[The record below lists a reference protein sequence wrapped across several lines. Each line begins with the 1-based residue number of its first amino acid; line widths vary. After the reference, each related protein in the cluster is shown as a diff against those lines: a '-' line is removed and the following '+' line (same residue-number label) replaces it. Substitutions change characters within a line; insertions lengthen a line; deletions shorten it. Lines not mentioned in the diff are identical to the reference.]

1 MFGTI
6 LVSAATG
13 IIVFAMLGGDKAK
26 LIAFKDTVIGF
37 IKGVVDK
44 IKAFKDK

>member
-6 LVSAATG
+6 LASMATG

-26 LIAFKDTVIGF
+26 LIAFKDKVIEVV
-37 IKGVVDK
+37 KGVVDK
-44 IKAFKDK
+44 IKSLIGK